1 MKTVALAVAVLL
13 AGCTTT
19 PISESNVRLMRLQN
33 NSEAIAHRE
42 QQCIHE
48 AAIQSAAQIAQI
60 AATPHALAGLRT
72 QMAEDEGNRELS
84 ECKAKAARDND
95 ALFARERAKYE
106 GAAEEERDRS
116 SLMMILTTSQPR

>member
-19 PISESNVRLMRLQN
+19 PISESNARWMRLQD
-33 NSEAIAHRE
+33 NSEEIAHRE

-48 AAIQSAAQIAQI
+48 AAIHSAAQIAQI
-60 AATPHALAGLRT
+60 APDALAGLRT
-72 QMAEDEGNRELS
+72 QMAEGEGNRELS
-84 ECKAKAARDND
+84 ECKANAARDND